1 MKKVLLISLILVL
14 GLAANALAVPMS
26 GTISGESSNL
36 YGTDGWSTASF
47 SWDVEETSD
56 GVWQYDYTFTVARKA
71 ISHIIIE
78 VSEDFDADNILT
90 GTTSGWILDD
100 YSPDDTGN
108 SNPGLPAEIPGLK
121 WNTSNDPLTFSVT
134 IITDKE
140 PMDGNFYAK
149 DGTDAGIGVFA
160 WSGTAD
166 GFGNNILVPDTNGGE
181 QEVPEPSTL
190 LLIGTGLLG
199 LGLYGR
205 GRFRK

>member
-1 MKKVLLISLILVL
+1 MKKVLLISLVLVL
-14 GLAANALAVPMS
+14 GLAANGFAVPMI
-26 GTISGESSNL
+26 GTISGATSDL

-56 GVWQYDYTFTVARKA
+56 GVWQYDYTFTVARKG

-78 VSEDFDADNILT
+78 VSEDFDTDNILT
-90 GTTSGWILDD
+90 GTTAGWILDV
-100 YSPDDTGN
+100 YSGADP
-108 SNPGLPAEIPGLK
+108 SNPGMPAEKPGLK
-121 WNTSNDPLTFSVT
+121 WNTSEETLTLDIT
-134 IITDKE
+134 IVTDKE

-149 DGTDAGIGVFA
+149 DGTDDGLQVVA

-166 GFGNNILVPDTNGGE
+166 GFGNNILVPDTNGG
-181 QEVPEPSTL
+181 QQDVPEPSTL

-205 GRFRK
+205 GKFRK